1 MRSAVAKQ
9 HGLDEALVA
18 QIAST
23 EPALSGAQLVAL
35 ELADAL
41 MIDPAGASSELRERL
56 ARHYTREQV
65 IELALDVMKW
75 SYQKVPVA
83 LGTDVEIVPGVLT
96 DLVFDDA
103 GRWVTP
109 S

>member
-1 MRSAVAKQ
+1 M
-9 HGLDEALVA
+9 LVA
-18 QIAST
+18 QVAST
-23 EPALSGAQLVAL
+23 EPELGDAQLAAL

-41 MIDPAGASSELRERL
+41 MIDPGGASPELRARL
-56 ARHYTREQV
+56 ARHFTRGQI

-83 LGTDVEIVPGVLT
+83 LGTDDEIVPGQLT